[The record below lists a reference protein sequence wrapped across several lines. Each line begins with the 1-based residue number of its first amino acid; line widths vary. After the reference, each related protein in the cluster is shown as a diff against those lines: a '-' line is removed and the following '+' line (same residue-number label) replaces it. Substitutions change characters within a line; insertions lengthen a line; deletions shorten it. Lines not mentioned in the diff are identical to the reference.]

1 VRSFY
6 SDHLVG
12 KFFPV
17 DVKTA
22 TKGLDE
28 GSVSRPSF
36 RPIGHSGDA
45 QQLNRLMPEEVRPA
59 YEYAVTKP
67 LDTALQ
73 N

>member
-6 SDHLVG
+6 RDDLVG
-12 KFFPV
+12 KFFPL
-17 DVKTA
+17 DVTMA

-36 RPIGHSGDA
+36 HPIGHSGDA
-45 QQLNRLMPEEVRPA
+45 QQLNRRMLEEVRPA
-59 YEYAVTKP
+59 YEFAVTKP
-67 LDTALQ
+67 LDNALQ